1 MRSDLFFSTNLS
13 PHLNDTSLQSNC
25 RITITRLNRQRSSA
39 TNVGATHD
47 VDNEQQNI
55 HLTAQ
60 TINRNSGK
68 FLILNCLNFT
78 TPSQNENSKNT
89 NAWPTAKA
97 MSVSRNQAQKKA
109 KESMASRY
117 LKRKLKKRR
126 SNKKQKKKKQWQRP
140 SSLQAAL
147 ATQKRLQIVI
157 KFCSNTNVIEFT
169 CTTSDL
175 L

>member
-60 TINRNSGK
+60 TINRNNGK

-126 SNKKQKKKKQWQRP
+126 SNKKQKK
-140 SSLQAAL
+140 
-147 ATQKRLQIVI
+147 TM
-157 KFCSNTNVIEFT
+157 
-169 CTTSDL
+169 TTTK
-175 L
+175 